1 MLTSMDATIRL
12 WDVKTRRYLQML
24 RSDRP
29 QVGMNISVVTGITE
43 AQKAM
48 LKMLGAVDR
57 LQ

>member
-12 WDVKTRRYLQML
+12 WDVKTRRYLKML

-29 QVGMNISVVTGITE
+29 QVGMNISAVTGITE